1 MGTNNQ
7 NCRHYT
13 SIHLVSEILLFSCL
27 MPSEQRFSY
36 IMVRTSYNL
45 MRWCL
50 LCSRPTRLVGFL
62 QCQITEITVWN
73 KACLSNLEH
82 YAVCLAECKNQ
93 FDSLCFNLT
102 GAQTHD
108 LPHHIMHYTL
118 KHEAVENVPGVTDKY
133 TMNKYLR

>member
-13 SIHLVSEILLFSCL
+13 SIHLVSEILLLSCL

-82 YAVCLAECKNQ
+82 YAVCKNQ